1 MLPPTRGS
9 VPVVRRVRPAR
20 EAARLPGGVL
30 SGVRH
35 CFDQNRAL
43 FVFLGIARNGTAK
56 LPAFAAVKEP
66 LGPANGDD
74 HFAFGAR
81 HLHPPNMHQIRSVPS
96 QTRRELGIYG
106 ERRTICCSPETVRK
120 SGGDEFFSLLKNG
133 GISKCRRFNCC
144 NGAWR
149 RHFLIDV
156 LRRSRRGRSPRHP
169 TLPSLTEKARASS
182 ARKNPP
188 VGYRRVSFQTAARA
202 TDPQPSS
209 S

>member
-1 MLPPTRGS
+1 MAFASATRRS

-20 EAARLPGGVL
+20 QAARLPGGVL

-96 QTRRELGIYG
+96 QTRRELGIVVNDG
-106 ERRTICCSPETVRK
+106 LSAALPKQFGNRGVTS
-120 SGGDEFFSLLKNG
+120 FSR
-133 GISKCRRFNCC
+133 C
-144 NGAWR
+144 
-149 RHFLIDV
+149 
-156 LRRSRRGRSPRHP
+156 
-169 TLPSLTEKARASS
+169 
-182 ARKNPP
+182 
-188 VGYRRVSFQTAARA
+188 
-202 TDPQPSS
+202 
-209 S
+209 